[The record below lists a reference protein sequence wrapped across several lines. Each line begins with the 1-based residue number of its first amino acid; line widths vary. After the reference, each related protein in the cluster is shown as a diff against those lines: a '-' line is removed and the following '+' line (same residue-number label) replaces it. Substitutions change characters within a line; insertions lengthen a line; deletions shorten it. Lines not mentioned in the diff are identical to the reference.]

1 MKKDDRAAA
10 GCFMLGIVYIGFLVW
25 AIAKVFHKV

>member
-1 MKKDDRAAA
+1 MKKDDRVAG
-10 GCFMLGIVYIGFLVW
+10 GCFALGIVYIVFLVW